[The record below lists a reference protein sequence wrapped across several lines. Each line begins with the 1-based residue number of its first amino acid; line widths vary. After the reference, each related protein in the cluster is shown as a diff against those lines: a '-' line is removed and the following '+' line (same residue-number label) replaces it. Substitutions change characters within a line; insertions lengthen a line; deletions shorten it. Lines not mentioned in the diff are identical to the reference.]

1 MPVRS
6 ITRQQYFDELA
17 RTSEKFFVPYIEQ
30 HRQLV
35 PGLRVLEVGCGV
47 GGNLAPIAARGCE
60 VTGIDLASDNIVAA
74 KDCFAAKGLEGL
86 FVCQNFFE
94 MEESTSPDRPAG
106 EGVFDVV
113 VCHDVIEHI
122 FDKENFLRKVSR
134 LVKRDGVVFM
144 SFPAWQMPF
153 GGHHQN
159 CRSRLVSHCPFL
171 HLLPRGL
178 YRWIL
183 QRAGESEGTVKEM
196 LEIKETR
203 TPIELF
209 ERLSRKVDFKVL
221 DRRLYFINPHYETK
235 FGLRPRRLWSFIAQ
249 IPWVRN
255 FFTTSCFYLLKR

>member
-6 ITRQQYFDELA
+6 ITREQYFDELS
-17 RTSEKFFVPYIEQ
+17 RTSEKYFVPYIEQ
-30 HRQLV
+30 HCTL
-35 PGLRVLEVGCGV
+35 GEGTRVLEVGCGV

-60 VTGIDLASDNIVAA
+60 VTGIDIDANNIVAA
-74 KDCFAAKGLEGL
+74 KECFDAKGLKGS

-94 MEESTSPDRPAG
+94 MDESVAG
-106 EGVFDVV
+106 FDVV

-122 FDKENFLRKVSR
+122 ADKESFLRKMKR
-134 LVKRDGVVFM
+134 LVGQDGIVFM

-159 CRSRLVSHCPFL
+159 CRSRFVSHCPYI

-178 YRWIL
+178 YRWVL
-183 QRAGESEGTVKEM
+183 QRAGESESTVNEL

-209 ERLSRKVDFKVL
+209 ERVSRKVEFKIL
-221 DRRLYFINPHYETK
+221 DRCLYFINPHYETK
-235 FGLRPRRLWSFIAQ
+235 FGLKPRRLWSFIAH

-255 FFTTSCFYLLKR
+255 FFTTSCFYIIH